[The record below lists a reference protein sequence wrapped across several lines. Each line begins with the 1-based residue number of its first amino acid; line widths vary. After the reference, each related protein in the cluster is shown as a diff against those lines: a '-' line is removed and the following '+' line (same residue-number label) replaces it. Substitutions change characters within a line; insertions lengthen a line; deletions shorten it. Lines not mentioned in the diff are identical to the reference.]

1 MRKAAYMGNGRRGM
15 QTKGDLLGLGEVK
28 SGATAPLRLL
38 ALASGSNLFR
48 LRLLAVRQKVGSV
61 TRALK

>member
-1 MRKAAYMGNGRRGM
+1 M